1 MKTDLSNS
9 RGVYASLT
17 NDYMFKKIFGCEES
31 KDILLT
37 FLNHIIGNGDILDV
51 SFLNTENLGPTSED
65 RKVIFDIAV
74 RTNYCEEY
82 RIEMQLAKQDFF
94 RDRALFYSCYPVIN
108 QGELAKQKYIQ
119 EHGSSAGFK
128 WNFRLNPVRLIA
140 IVDFTMEHAP
150 EWDASRYHSSYRL
163 HEDSTGE
170 LLHDKLQYV
179 FLELG
184 RFNKSEDELDG
195 YYDKWMYLFKNMS
208 NLESRPETFK
218 EKIFDSL
225 FTKADFA
232 NFTPQEFR
240 KYQEATKMISDYE
253 NCIDYARKEGRE
265 EGRKEGR
272 EEGREEGAAAKAI
285 ETAKN
290 LKAKGIDS
298 NTIAECTGLTAE
310 QVAEL

>member
-1 MKTDLSNS
+1 
-9 RGVYASLT
+9 
-17 NDYMFKKIFGCEES
+17 
-31 KDILLT
+31 
-37 FLNHIIGNGDILDV
+37 
-51 SFLNTENLGPTSED
+51 
-65 RKVIFDIAV
+65 
-74 RTNYCEEY
+74 
-82 RIEMQLAKQDFF
+82 MQLAKQDFF

-119 EHGSSAGFK
+119 EHGSSAGFT

-140 IVDFTMEHAP
+140 IVDFTMEHIP
-150 EWDASRYHSSYRL
+150 EWDTNRYHSSYRL

-218 EKIFDSL
+218 EKIFDNL

-232 NFTPQEFR
+232 NFTPQDFR

-265 EGRKEGR
+265 EGLLEGVQK
-272 EEGREEGAAAKAI
+272 GASAKAV